1 MSENTLAFL
10 LTTVE
15 RFEANSLPVRVF
27 GGWAEELWQIIQP
40 RVHTDIDFLY
50 PAATFEDLDRYIA
63 RTNEFQEIQSKRFSH
78 KRAILY
84 QQVMIEFLLVQRSNG
99 IYFTDFFSG
108 QFHLEWPADLFWHRI
123 NISGHDLQIASKQA
137 LILYRQ
143 HHKQVEQA
151 YLEFLIATD
160 NSEMKD
166 VSLHD

>member
-1 MSENTLAFL
+1 MLENTLAFL
-10 LTTVE
+10 LLTVE
-15 RFEANSLPVRVF
+15 RFEANALPVRVF

-84 QQVMIEFLLVQRSNG
+84 EQVMIEFLLLQQSNG

-108 QFHLEWPADLFWHRI
+108 QFYLEWPADLLWHSLY
-123 NISGHDLQIASKQA
+123 ISGYDLQMVSKQA
-137 LILYRQ
+137 LRLYRQ
-143 HHKQVEQA
+143 NHQQVEQA
-151 YLEFLIATD
+151 YSAFLTTA
-160 NSEMKD
+160 EK
-166 VSLHD
+166 LH